1 MVIEAKS
8 LPDPRRVR
16 VRRRFVRLGLVFL
29 LIVCAIA
36 ADALARSYRFY
47 SQIIDARLSSGYL
60 TSRPGLYA
68 APRVLEAGQKL
79 SREKLVAVLRRAGY
93 LEGNA
98 SDVWSGSFCVCDGA
112 VEIRPARSKQ
122 LVRVTFT
129 GEQIEEI
136 RRDGVLLDSFTL
148 EPEILSTDLSSKAG
162 KREVLS
168 YGEIPQVLVHAIL
181 AIEDRRFFEHSGVD
195 VNGLAR
201 ALLRNVADEQLAQGG
216 STITQQLVKN
226 TYLTSE
232 KTVQRKYAEAM
243 LSFALERR
251 LSKNDIF
258 ALYCNEIYLGQR
270 GAVAVRGVKEAAKI
284 FYGKELRDLTLA
296 EAATLAG
303 MIQSPARY
311 SPVQHPEAARA
322 RRNIVLA
329 AIRENGWISEEQ
341 KGSASAEAVTIAP
354 APAVDDSLAPYFVD
368 YVNRLAESQFETSAE
383 HQRIYTTI
391 DLELQ
396 QAAERALKRQLDRLD
411 VVYANRGLKPQA
423 ALVALDPHTGNVLAM
438 VGGRDYAES
447 QLNRATDALRQP
459 GSTFKPFV
467 YAAAVEDGFS
477 PVRMFMDAPR
487 DFVYDHDRIYRPAN
501 YGGGYSMREVT
512 MRTGLV
518 RSLNVVTVDVALQ
531 TGLARI
537 ANHAARFGLTKPE
550 RYPALALG
558 TEEVTPLQLAAAY
571 AAFVNEGKRVEAKAI
586 TSVGEPPATHAA
598 PMAVDQVVSP
608 TTAYM
613 ITNMLQG
620 VIERGTA
627 HKARGAVRGTAIAG
641 KTGTSRDG
649 WFVGYSPNLVCVV
662 WIGFDDNKQLGLTG
676 AEAALPAWVDF
687 MNDAVALRPDLGGEN
702 FECPS
707 GIEFVEIDAATGL
720 RSTVTCPVREL
731 IAVTE
736 KMAPNMECYLHGNLP
751 VQQGSPFAEESETA
765 VNEFVAK
772 ERHVEKPLKIGTS
785 VQVDANG
792 RRALVND
799 IR

>member
-8 LPDPRRVR
+8 LPDPRRSR
-16 VRRRFVRLGLVFL
+16 VKRRFVRLGLVLFL
-29 LIVCAIA
+29 IACAIA
-36 ADALARSYRFY
+36 ADGVARSYRFY
-47 SQIIDARLSSGYL
+47 SHIIDARLANGYL

-79 SREKLVAVLRRAGY
+79 SREKLTAVLRRAGY
-93 LEGNA
+93 LETNA

-112 VEIRPARSKQ
+112 VEIRPARSKEV
-122 LVRVTFT
+122 VRVTFA
-129 GEQIEEI
+129 GDQIDEV
-136 RRDGVLLDSFTL
+136 RSDGVLLASFKL
-148 EPEILSTDLSSKAG
+148 EPEILSNDVSSKAG
-162 KREVLS
+162 RREVLS
-168 YGEIPQVLVHAIL
+168 YDEIPAVLVHAIL

-195 VNGLAR
+195 VNGLVR
-201 ALLRNVADEQLAQGG
+201 AVLRNVADEQMAQGG

-226 TYLTSE
+226 TYLTPE
-232 KTVQRKYAEAM
+232 KTLQRKYAEAM
-243 LSFALERR
+243 LSVALERR
-251 LSKNDIF
+251 LAKNDIF

-270 GAVAVRGVKEAAKI
+270 GAVTVRGVKEAAKV
-284 FYGKELRDLTLA
+284 FYGKELRELTLA

-311 SPVQHPEAARA
+311 SPVRHVDDARA
-322 RRNIVLA
+322 RRNVVLA
-329 AIRENGWISEEQ
+329 AMQESGWITAEQ
-341 KGSASAEAVTIAP
+341 NKSASAEPVTVATAP
-354 APAVDDSLAPYFVD
+354 VADDSLAPYFVD
-368 YVNRLAESQFETSAE
+368 YVNRLAESQFETSAD

-396 QAAERALKRQLDRLD
+396 QAAERALKRQLDHLD
-411 VVYANRGLKPQA
+411 VVYKDRNLKPQA
-423 ALVALDPHTGNVLAM
+423 ALVALDPHTGDVLAM
-438 VGGRDYAES
+438 VGGRNYAES
-447 QLNRATDALRQP
+447 QLNRVTDALRQP

-487 DFVYDHDRIYRPAN
+487 EFTYDRNKIYRPAN
-501 YGGGYSMREVT
+501 YGGGYSMQEVT

-537 ANHAARFGLTKPE
+537 ANLAARFGLPKPE

-571 AAFVNEGKRVEAKAI
+571 AAFVNEGRRVEAKAI

-598 PMAVDQVVSP
+598 PVTVDQVVSP
-608 TTAYM
+608 TAAYM

-620 VIERGTA
+620 VVDRGTA
-627 HKARGAVRGTAIAG
+627 RKARGAVPGTAIAG

-687 MNDAVALRPDLGGEN
+687 MKDAVALRPDLGGEN
-702 FECPS
+702 FECPE
-707 GIEFVEIDAATGL
+707 GIKFVEIDAATGL

-736 KMAPNMECYLHGNLP
+736 RMAPNMECYLHGNLP
-751 VQQGSPFAEESETA
+751 AQQGSPFAEEIEEKREEIA
-765 VNEFVAK
+765 VKK
-772 ERHVEKPLKIGTS
+772 EMPIPNPRATRVN
-785 VQVDANG
+785 VDLSG
-792 RRALVND
+792 RRSLVND
-799 IR
+799 LR